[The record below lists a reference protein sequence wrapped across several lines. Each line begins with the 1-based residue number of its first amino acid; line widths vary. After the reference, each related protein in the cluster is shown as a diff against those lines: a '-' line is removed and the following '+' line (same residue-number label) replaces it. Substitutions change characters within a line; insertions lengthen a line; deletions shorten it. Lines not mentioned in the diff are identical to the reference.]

1 MVENARDLF
10 HKHFGGAPEFIVRAP
25 GRVNI
30 IGEHTDYNG
39 GFVLPMA
46 ISAATWLA
54 AGPRSDACIDAV
66 AADLGRRGAIALEDF
81 DWDASEPWLDYITGV
96 AKELGEMHYPLTG
109 ADVLITSSL
118 PIAAGLSSS
127 ASLEM
132 AALKMFEA
140 MGEFSLDDAD
150 AAHLGQR
157 VENEF
162 IGVNSGIMDQYVIRA
177 ARQGHALFLDC
188 RSLEIEHVPVAFQN
202 AVFVVTH
209 TGVERGLADSAY
221 NERVAECKEAADH
234 LETVLDR
241 RDPASLREFSS
252 RELGECCG
260 AMPDLLYRR
269 ARHVI
274 TENERTLAA
283 RDAMQEGDAE
293 TLGALMNA
301 SHASLRDDYEVT
313 GPALDAMTDI
323 ARTLPGCYGS
333 RMTGAGFG
341 GCAVSLAAKD
351 KAQAFAEDLMK
362 AYKQQTG
369 NEGMTLVS
377 EPAAGVSA
385 VPC

>member
-1 MVENARDLF
+1 MF

-54 AGPRSDACIDAV
+54 AGPRSDACIEAV
-66 AADLGRRGAIALEDF
+66 AADLGRHGAAALDDC
-81 DWDASEPWLDYITGV
+81 DWDTSEPWLDYITGV
-96 AKELGEMHYPLTG
+96 AMELRDMGYPLTG
-109 ADVLITSSL
+109 ASVVITSSV
-118 PIAAGLSSS
+118 PIGAGLSSS

-140 MGEFSLDDAD
+140 MGEFSLEDDE

-162 IGVNSGIMDQYVIRA
+162 IGVDSGIMDQYVIRA
-177 ARQGHALFLDC
+177 AREGHALFLDC
-188 RSLEIEHVPVAFQN
+188 RSLEIEHVPVAFKD
-202 AVFVVTH
+202 AVFVVAH

-221 NERVAECKEAADH
+221 NTRVAECKEAAEH
-234 LETVLDR
+234 LETALDR
-241 RDPASLREFSS
+241 RSPASLREFSS
-252 RELGECCG
+252 QELGECRA
-260 AMPDLLYRR
+260 AMPDRLYRR

-283 RDAMQEGDAE
+283 REAMKAGDAA
-293 TLGALMNA
+293 TLGDLMNA

-313 GPALDAMTDI
+313 GPALDAMTAI
-323 ARTLPGCYGS
+323 ARELPGCYGS

-341 GCAVSLAAKD
+341 GCTVSLAAREN
-351 KAQAFAEDLMK
+351 AEEFAETLMQT
-362 AYKQQTG
+362 YKTQTG
-369 NEGMTLVS
+369 NEDITLVS
-377 EPAAGVSA
+377 EPAAGVSLIA
-385 VPC
+385 C